1 MQLVELKDKTD
12 RRFDVAQKRR
22 GLAGLLE
29 WFEEAGSDDEGMDY
43 YIKDGFVAYWSGE
56 EITITVSHDK
66 TRVTV
71 STEHGATD
79 VTPENISGIEVYKLE
94 RVY

>member
-1 MQLVELKDKTD
+1 MKLTDIVKTD
-12 RRFDVAQKRR
+12 RRLNVAQKRR

-29 WFEEAGSDDEGMDY
+29 WFEEAGSDDKGMDY
-43 YIKDGFVAYWSGE
+43 YIKGGFVAYWRDGG
-56 EITITVSHDK
+56 EITLTVSHDK

-71 STEHGATD
+71 STEHGETEM
-79 VTPENISGIEVYKLE
+79 TPENISGIAVYKLE

>member
-1 MQLVELKDKTD
+1 MKLHEVDKTG
-12 RRFDVAQKRR
+12 RRFNVAQKRR

-29 WFEEAGSDDEGMDY
+29 WFEEAGSEDYGTDY
-43 YIKDGFVAYWSGE
+43 YIKDGFVAYWNDE
-56 EITITVSHDK
+56 EITISVSHDK

-71 STEHGATD
+71 STEHGATEI
-79 VTPENISGIEVYKLE
+79 TPENISGIEVYKLE